1 MQLSSVKRQ
10 SGQKMPPSR
19 STHTPR
25 LKPQQQVA
33 SCCQT
38 QANIAPSLYA
48 LSIIAFTLEVPHMS
62 RTDQTQ
68 VPRAALTSQ
77 MCVDVEVDGR
87 HSVQDLLDSIGETA
101 RYQPLVLLRS
111 QGRIVRPEQTITD
124 ALLEE
129 IRLKTAW
136 AKMQNSVGDPEGN
149 KLMILYRSQCAKL
162 PATRQYSAR
171 LLSI

>member
-68 VPRAALTSQ
+68 VPRAALTRQ
-77 MCVDVEVDGR
+77 ICVDVEVDGR

-111 QGRIVRPEQTITD
+111 QGRILRPEQTITD
-124 ALLEE
+124 ARLEE
-129 IRLKTAW
+129 GSLLFITARYW
-136 AKMQNSVGDPEGN
+136 RTV
-149 KLMILYRSQCAKL
+149 LCC
-162 PATRQYSAR
+162 
-171 LLSI
+171 LLHSRTVPLDAASFLAAGF